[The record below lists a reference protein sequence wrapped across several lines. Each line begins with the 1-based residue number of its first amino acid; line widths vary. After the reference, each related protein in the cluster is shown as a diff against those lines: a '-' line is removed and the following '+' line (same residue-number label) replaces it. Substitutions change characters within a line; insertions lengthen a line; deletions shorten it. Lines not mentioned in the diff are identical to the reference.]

1 MTEERR
7 APAYARRRDLR
18 GPSLPAPVPPDP
30 EWPGPGWPGPS
41 PAGPD
46 GDGSGG
52 PTTQELA
59 LYRPDPAPP
68 AVPARRR
75 DLVELPPASADGDRG
90 ERARAFVE
98 RWSLWASGLGKPP
111 RDASGGRRYPA
122 RESMVVPGLVMA
134 AGLGVAGLIGLLT
147 GVFLTAPGRDA
158 AAAAVAPT
166 VTITDR
172 VTLPAVT
179 ETATRTRTR
188 TKTVE
193 VAPSQEPPPAGGT
206 VLQPG
211 SQGPEVMQLQQD
223 LASLGLFPLQPNG
236 TFDETTRAAVQ
247 AFLALNGVNGDPPGV
262 AGPATLEALA
272 RAVGRA

>member
-7 APAYARRRDLR
+7 PRAYARRRDLR
-18 GPSLPAPVPPDP
+18 EGPLPTLAPPDP
-30 EWPGPGWPGPS
+30 AWPGPP

-46 GDGSGG
+46 ADAARG

-59 LYRPDPAPP
+59 LYRPDAAPP
-68 AVPARRR
+68 ARRG
-75 DLVELPPASADGDRG
+75 DVVELPPASADGDRG

-111 RDASGGRRYPA
+111 REPSGGRRYPA
-122 RESMVVPGLVMA
+122 RESMVVPGLVVA

-147 GVFLTAPGRDA
+147 GVLVTAPARDA
-158 AAAAVAPT
+158 AAAGAGPT
-166 VTITDR
+166 VTVTDQ
-172 VTLPAVT
+172 VTLPVIT

-193 VAPSQEPPPAGGT
+193 VTATPDAPQVGGT
-206 VLQPG
+206 VLQLG
-211 SQGPEVMQLQQD
+211 SQGPEVAQLQQD
-223 LASLGLFPLQPNG
+223 LAALGLFPLQPSGN
-236 TFDETTRAAVQ
+236 FDEPTRAGVQ
-247 AFLALNGVNGDPPGV
+247 AFQAQNGINDDPPGV
-262 AGPATLEALA
+262 AGPATLAALA